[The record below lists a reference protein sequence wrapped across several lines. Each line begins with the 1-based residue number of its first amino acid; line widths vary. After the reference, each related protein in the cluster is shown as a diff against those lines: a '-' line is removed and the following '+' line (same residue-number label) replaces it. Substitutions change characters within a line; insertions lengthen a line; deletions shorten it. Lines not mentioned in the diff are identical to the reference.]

1 LTVPLSDHQARS
13 ALSKNPIDYNN
24 ARQGFLDGR
33 VHPADID
40 GVIWLFSTF
49 NRIYYINNAIKVWT
63 KADKLMGG
71 FIREGDKLY
80 QLISTKKATSLDI
93 DKQLAHLEELNR
105 KLTVVEDQFSFTLGQ
120 ASRWLENLIFKILI
134 GIAITVE
141 FTGIFL
147 TIMIGLNISRNIKAI
162 SKVAK
167 KITKS
172 DFSERVIVSSKDEVG
187 QLAISFNVM
196 IDELDKNI
204 KRQRQLENKFKS
216 ILESAPDALVIT
228 NQDGEIMLINVQT
241 KKIFGYSKSEI
252 TGKYIECLVPPRF
265 RSAQNNISN
274 TSFLNSF
281 AESMKTGIELYGL
294 RKNGDEFPVEI
305 SLSPVEIEEG
315 TLTLY
320 VIRDLT
326 EKKNIELMLIDKNVQ
341 LENANVAKDQFLSH
355 MSHELRTP
363 LNGIITMT
371 QLLITS
377 DLTKN
382 QKDQLDIISE
392 SEMQLLLIINQI
404 LDFSKIKSKMIEV
417 EKVVFNL
424 HELIRKTLAVYE
436 IKSQIKNIP
445 YLLV

>member
-1 LTVPLSDHQARS
+1 MTVPLSDHQARS
-13 ALSKNPIDYNN
+13 ALSKNPINYNN

-80 QLISTKKATSLDI
+80 QLISTNQATSLDI

>member
-80 QLISTKKATSLDI
+80 QLISTNQATSLDI

>member
-1 LTVPLSDHQARS
+1 MTVPLSDHQARS

-80 QLISTKKATSLDI
+80 QLISTNQATSLDI